1 MRTKIL
7 LVTLLVGVF
16 SLPSYAEELTIADG
30 TITTAIEGLMP
41 VDRIESHPAGFG
53 KLYCYTRVT
62 GARADSQVTHVWYY
76 QNNEMARVKLPVRSS
91 DWRTYSSKRFLP
103 QWRGEWEVVVLDDN
117 QNEIARYPFR
127 LVEK

>member
-103 QWRGEWEVVVLDDN
+103 QWGGEWEVVILDEN

>member
-117 QNEIARYPFR
+117 QNKIARYPFR
-127 LVEK
+127 LVAK

>member
-103 QWRGEWEVVVLDDN
+103 QWQGEWEVVV
-117 QNEIARYPFR
+117 
-127 LVEK
+127 